1 MISRLGF
8 VKKVISVQKQ
18 QQRGGLLGTG
28 LLVRVRDLEQ
38 EKRLLLGFRG
48 EMSVAAVYY
57 DSTAY
62 VT

>member
-18 QQRGGLLGTG
+18 QQRRGLLGTG
-28 LLVRVRDLEQ
+28 LLVRVSDLEQ

-57 DSTAY
+57 GSTAY